1 MLSGGRYDALVELFG
16 RKAEAT
22 GFAVDVDAV
31 GSCLT
36 TSLPKLE
43 LVIHY
48 EEGCLARALAQV
60 DAREAG
66 SSELSPCR
74 TLESTLRLA
83 REKGASQVLVVTA
96 DGERV
101 VAV

>member
-1 MLSGGRYDALVELFG
+1 M
-16 RKAEAT
+16 
-22 GFAVDVDAV
+22 
-31 GSCLT
+31 
-36 TSLPKLE
+36 
-43 LVIHY
+43 IHY